1 MLQWTWGCKYLF
13 ELVFL
18 FFSNKYPVMELL
30 DHILRNLHTA
40 FHSGCTNFQS
50 HQHCREVPFSSQSL
64 QYLLFLVFLIIAIL
78 IGVRWY
84 LIVVLTFT
92 SLIISDVEH
101 LFMCLLAIC
110 MSSLEKLSIQ
120 ILCPLKKFFV
130 VELFEFFIYF
140 EY

>member
-1 MLQWTWGCKYLF
+1 M
-13 ELVFL
+13 V
-18 FFSNKYPVMELL
+18 S
-30 DHILRNLHTA
+30 
-40 FHSGCTNFQS
+40 
-50 HQHCREVPFSSQSL
+50 
-64 QYLLFLVFLIIAIL
+64 
-78 IGVRWY
+78 
-84 LIVVLTFT
+84 TFT